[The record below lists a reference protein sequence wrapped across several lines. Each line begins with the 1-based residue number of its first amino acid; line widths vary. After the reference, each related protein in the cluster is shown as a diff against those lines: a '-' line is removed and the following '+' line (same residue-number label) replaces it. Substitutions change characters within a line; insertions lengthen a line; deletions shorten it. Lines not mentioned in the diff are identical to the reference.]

1 MKYITQEP
9 NLIVSTSFLLYYKQA
24 KSALVLVP
32 GRPFQP
38 SLTFTSKAEAYPR
51 VEQLNSKHYTI
62 LENPVLYKHSIFPV

>member
-9 NLIVSTSFLLYYKQA
+9 NLIVSTSLLLYYKQA

-51 VEQLNSKHYTI
+51 VDKHYTI
-62 LENPVLYKHSIFPV
+62 LESPALYKHSIFPV